1 MSPEQVPTD
10 ALCAIVL
17 IVEDE
22 PLQRMDMVDMAERAG
37 FEVLEAINAD
47 HAVALLEKRTDIR
60 LVITDIDMP
69 GAMDGMKLAAAVR
82 KRWPPI
88 EIIIVTAG
96 TMPTQQDLPERAIV
110 MSKPLNYERV
120 IEAMN
125 RLAPR
130 LGDRQ

>member
-1 MSPEQVPTD
+1 MSSEHVLTD
-10 ALCAIVL
+10 ALWAIVL

-37 FEVLEAINAD
+37 FEVLEAVDAD

-69 GAMDGMKLAAAVR
+69 GAMDGIKLAAAVR

-96 TMPTQQDLPERAIV
+96 TMPTQQAG
-110 MSKPLNYERV
+110 
-120 IEAMN
+120 A
-125 RLAPR
+125 
-130 LGDRQ
+130 GDRHVQATELRTCNRGNEPSGTAAG

>member
-1 MSPEQVPTD
+1 MSSEHVPTD

-37 FEVLEAINAD
+37 FEVLEAIDAD
-47 HAVALLEKRTDIR
+47 HAVALIEKRTDIR

-96 TMPTQQDLPERAIV
+96 TMPTHQDLPERAIV

-120 IEAMN
+120 VKAMN
-125 RLAPR
+125 RLTPR
-130 LGDRQ
+130 LNDRQ

>member
-1 MSPEQVPTD
+1 MSPEYVPTD

-130 LGDRQ
+130 LGDRP

>member
-130 LGDRQ
+130 LGDRP

>member
-1 MSPEQVPTD
+1 MSSEHVPTD

-37 FEVLEAINAD
+37 FEVLEAIDAD

-96 TMPTQQDLPERAIV
+96 TMPTHQDLPERAIV

-120 IEAMN
+120 VKAMN
-125 RLAPR
+125 RLTPR
-130 LGDRQ
+130 LNDRQ